1 MKDRR
6 RFCVSVRLTE
16 GELEELVAKAGA
28 KCLGTKL
35 RNLALYPA
43 RSRKRSKS
51 EVPADVTRDLQGALE
66 NLGQLAASKRDVS
79 DATLAELVDT
89 LLLISERVRKD
100 RK

>member
-1 MKDRR
+1 M
-6 RFCVSVRLTE
+6 SVRLTE
-16 GELEELVAKAGA
+16 DEREKLQSLAGA

-51 EVPADVTRDLQGALE
+51 EVPADVTSDLQGALE
-66 NLGQLAASKRDVS
+66 NLGQLATSKGEVS
-79 DATLAELVDT
+79 DATLEELVDT
-89 LLLISERVRKD
+89 LLLIGSQLRKD